1 MRESSFCSDERYGL
15 WLSGRITYTCVLT
28 VLRAAM
34 IILRGRVA
42 YGGPVRAENRFRL
55 ILPMPKSKGVSLG
68 AGSSQSD
75 HDDYDEYDSY
85 EAARRMRKALQGI
98 PEDTEGAE
106 GEMTRGGWNDLYT

>member
-1 MRESSFCSDERYGL
+1 MPIVTFVSRIHEST
-15 WLSGRITYTCVLT
+15 WTRIRTALYAST
-28 VLRAAM
+28 M
-34 IILRGRVA
+34 MLRGRGTCDGEV
-42 YGGPVRAENRFRL
+42 GAENRFRL

-85 EAARRMRKALQGI
+85 EAARRMRKALQRI

-106 GEMTRGGWNDLYT
+106 GEMSRGGWNDLYT